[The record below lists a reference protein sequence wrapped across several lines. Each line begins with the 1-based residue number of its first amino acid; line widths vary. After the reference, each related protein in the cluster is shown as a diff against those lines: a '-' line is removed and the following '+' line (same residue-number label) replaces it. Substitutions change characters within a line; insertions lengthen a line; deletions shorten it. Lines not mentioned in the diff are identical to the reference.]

1 MWYPLD
7 MMRVAIGTLFA
18 GEDVAN
24 NVLKVENRGAVASI
38 TAAATSTI
46 KTGPGHINEIRI
58 AGGVLGAVTV
68 YDNTAG
74 SGTVIVPTV
83 TPLQGQVIIS
93 NVEFSTGLTIV
104 TAAATIITV
113 SYR

>member
-1 MWYPLD
+1 ML
-7 MMRVAIGTLFA
+7 RVALGTKLA

-24 NVLKVENRGAVASI
+24 DVQKVENRGLPANI
-38 TAAATSTI
+38 TTATTTTI

-58 AGGVLGAVTV
+58 AGGVLGAVTI

-74 SGTVIVPTV
+74 SGSVIVPTV
-83 TPLQGQVIIS
+83 TPLQGQLLIS
-93 NVEFSTGLTIV
+93 NVEFSVGLTIV
-104 TAAATIITV
+104 TTAATIVTV